1 MNAERRPATL
11 VICGTVQ
18 RPVDSTGWLD
28 ATRRVP
34 VTWLTGIDAVGGVA
48 AGIARAGVADEIA
61 LDIPPA
67 ACGSRAKLRDL
78 LRRGLDE
85 APNLAAVVLRGPTSL
100 EHRGLLVEHGIGVA
114 LVNAFE
120 DDGRGSRRPAP
131 KGWPCR
137 NSVWGLW
144 EVVHRPLRA
153 GGIAGWLG
161 LGGMPSTRPGTLH
174 VLRTEGVTAASRG
187 TGFLTPRLGRWIEWA
202 GQRAGRGGVQVAGLA
217 TLPHVIAGASR
228 PPLSGSVL
236 RAA

>member
-1 MNAERRPATL
+1 MNAVRRPATL
-11 VICGTVQ
+11 VICGTVKQ
-18 RPVDSTGWLD
+18 PVDSAAWLD
-28 ATRRVP
+28 GRRPVP
-34 VTWLTGIDAVGGVA
+34 VTWLAGIDAVGSVA
-48 AGIARAGVADEIA
+48 AAILRTRAADEVA

-78 LRRGLDE
+78 LRRGRDE
-85 APNLAAVVLRGPTSL
+85 APDLAAVVLRGPTSL

-114 LVNAFE
+114 LVDAFE

-137 NSVWGLW
+137 NAVWGLW
-144 EVVHRPLRA
+144 EVLHRPHRA

-161 LGGMPSTRPGTLH
+161 LGGMPSTRPGSLH
-174 VLRTEGVTAASRG
+174 VLRTDGVTGASRG

-202 GQRAGRGGVQVAGLA
+202 GQRVSRGGVQVAGLA
-217 TLPHVIAGASR
+217 TLPLVITGAAR
-228 PPLSGSVL
+228 LPLSGSVL

>member
-1 MNAERRPATL
+1 MNAVRRSATL

-18 RPVDSTGWLD
+18 RPVDSTAWLGSN
-28 ATRRVP
+28 RRVP
-34 VTWLTGIDAVGGVA
+34 VTWLAGIDAVGSVA
-48 AGIARAGVADEIA
+48 ASIAQAGVADEVA

-78 LRRGLDE
+78 LRRGRDE
-85 APNLAAVVLRGPTSL
+85 APDVAAVVLRGPTPH

-114 LVNAFE
+114 LVDAFE

-137 NSVWGLW
+137 NPVWGLW
-144 EVVHRPLRA
+144 EVLHRPHRA
-153 GGIAGWLG
+153 GGIVGWLG
-161 LGGMPSTRPGTLH
+161 LGGMPSTRPGSLH
-174 VLRTEGVTAASRG
+174 VLRTDGVTAASRG

-202 GQRAGRGGVQVAGLA
+202 GHRASRGNVQVTGLA
-217 TLPHVIAGASR
+217 TLPFVITGGVR